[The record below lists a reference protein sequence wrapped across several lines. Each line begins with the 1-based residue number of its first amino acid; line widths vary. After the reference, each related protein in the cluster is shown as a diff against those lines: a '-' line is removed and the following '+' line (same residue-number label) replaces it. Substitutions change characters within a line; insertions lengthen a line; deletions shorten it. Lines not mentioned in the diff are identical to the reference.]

1 MDPIGRHAPTEFVA
15 ADLANTVVGVWL
27 RKNEN
32 YREAERRF
40 ERSEFFERL
49 DSDAAKAFARL
60 RLLIDAGCALGEYEM
75 RKAEREQQNSSPPR
89 RDRTFPERTLVNDLA
104 RRFCKSFV
112 EPQPETIEDLV
123 QIVAPDILEGK
134 VVRTICRDAKARREL
149 APRTVLASLPTSSE
163 GTSGS

>member
-1 MDPIGRHAPTEFVA
+1 QEQQSRSPLQRGR
-15 ADLANTVVGVWL
+15 
-27 RKNEN
+27 
-32 YREAERRF
+32 
-40 ERSEFFERL
+40 
-49 DSDAAKAFARL
+49 AFA
-60 RLLIDAGCALGEYEM
+60 
-75 RKAEREQQNSSPPR
+75 
-89 RDRTFPERTLVNDLA
+89 ERTLVSELA

-134 VVRTICRDAKARREL
+134 AVRAICRDAKARREL